1 MDPKALRERAL
12 EETTRFFLDANGILP
27 DQDSEEWEEEYRRRF
42 ELVKQREAAKQQP
55 AAAPPAAATRDDDR
69 PAGGAV
75 LNGPP
80 AQQRWASTIRAAR
93 LKQIQSREIQSWIVT
108 AWTAAKDWID
118 TRDLAVPMFLRRVE
132 AEYTAHRRKSEAQA
146 ALLEAERQRK
156 AAATETIQ
164 REIQA
169 AGITAA
175 GLAELIDI
183 SPRIAPAPI
192 TAKLAQLDVGARNL
206 RIFEAGKVLMVLEKS
221 EGERSEYGIERDE
234 GLVAD
239 LKLFARGNPE

>member
-1 MDPKALRERAL
+1 MDLKALRERAL

-27 DQDSEEWEEEYRRRF
+27 DQDSEEWEEEYRRHF
-42 ELVKQREAAKQQP
+42 DVVKRQEAAKQQP
-55 AAAPPAAATRDDDR
+55 IAAPPAAATRDDG
-69 PAGGAV
+69 PAGEAA

-93 LKQIQSREIQSWIVT
+93 LKQIQRRELQSWIVG
-108 AWTAAKDWID
+108 AWTAAKDWIE

-132 AEYTAHRRKSEAQA
+132 DEYAAHRRKSETQA

-156 AAATETIQ
+156 AAAAEAIQ
-164 REIQA
+164 REIRA

-175 GLAELIDI
+175 GLAELIDV
-183 SPRIAPAPI
+183 SPRTAPAPVA
-192 TAKLAQLDVGARNL
+192 AKLAQFDVGSRHL

-221 EGERSEYGIERDE
+221 GGDRSEYAIERDE

-239 LKLFARGNPE
+239 LKLFARGNAT